1 MSTLGA
7 PLSAPLYV
15 VMDANKKAPPSA
27 RRHLPFSLGGRMS
40 LFTKMFIASK
50 ATVNPLSNDSHVPA
64 LASLVLPVRIAKS
77 RTDEIAVISHELRN
91 SLGVVRNAARL
102 LRFPVA
108 GNGND
113 GARVLIERHVA
124 QMSRHIE
131 ELLDA
136 SQDGHQ
142 KALQRSHVDL
152 RTIVEFAANSIAP
165 DMARHGHRMVV
176 SLPPD
181 ALWVHADV
189 TRLEQVFSN
198 LLINAAKYT
207 PDGGEIALTMERIGD
222 HACIRFCDSGIG
234 ISAAM
239 LGRIF
244 QLFAQ
249 VDAHDARA
257 EGGRGIGLAV
267 VREMVEAHGGTVQAT
282 SAGLGLGSQFTV
294 LLPALWADADKQ
306 APESSSG

>member
-1 MSTLGA
+1 
-7 PLSAPLYV
+7 
-15 VMDANKKAPPSA
+15 
-27 RRHLPFSLGGRMS
+27 MS

-50 ATVNPLSNDSHVPA
+50 TANPLSNGGHLPGV
-64 LASLVLPVRIAKS
+64 ASLVLPLRIAS
-77 RTDEIAVISHELRN
+77 ARADEIAMISHELRN

-102 LRFPVA
+102 LRFPA
-108 GNGND
+108 GEKGID
-113 GARVLIERHVA
+113 GARVLIERHVG

-136 SQDGHQ
+136 SQGGHG
-142 KALQRSHVDL
+142 KALQPSHVDL
-152 RTIVEFAANSIAP
+152 RTVVEFAVNSIAS
-165 DMARHGHRMVV
+165 DMARHGHRLVV
-176 SLPPD
+176 SLPHD

-207 PDGGEIALTMERIGD
+207 PDGGDITLTMERIGA

-239 LGRIF
+239 LERVF

-249 VDAHDARA
+249 ADAHDARA

-267 VREMVEAHGGTVQAT
+267 VRDLVEAHGGSVQAT
-282 SAGLGLGSQFTV
+282 SAGLGLGSQFTI
-294 LLPALWADADKQ
+294 LLPALWAESHLE
-306 APESSSG
+306 APESSAR

>member
-1 MSTLGA
+1 
-7 PLSAPLYV
+7 
-15 VMDANKKAPPSA
+15 
-27 RRHLPFSLGGRMS
+27 MS

-50 ATVNPLSNDSHVPA
+50 PAPNPLSDDAHVPG
-64 LASLVLPVRIAKS
+64 LASLVLPLRIANS
-77 RTDEIAVISHELRN
+77 RADEIAVISHELRN

-113 GARVLIERHVA
+113 GARVLIERHVG
-124 QMSRHIE
+124 QMTRHIE
-131 ELLDA
+131 DLLDA
-136 SQDGHQ
+136 SLPNH
-142 KALQRSHVDL
+142 KKSLQLTHVDL
-152 RTIVEFAANSIAP
+152 RTVVEFAANAIAA
-165 DMARHGHRMVV
+165 DMARHGHRLVV

-181 ALWVHADV
+181 ALWMHADV

-207 PDGGEIALTMERIGD
+207 PDGGEIALTMERIGA

-234 ISAAM
+234 ISTAM
-239 LGRIF
+239 LERIF

-249 VDAHDARA
+249 VDAQDARA

-267 VREMVEAHGGTVQAT
+267 VREMVEAHGGSVQAT
-282 SAGLGLGSQFTV
+282 SKGLGLGSQFTV
-294 LLPALWADADKQ
+294 LLPALWAEEQ
-306 APESSSG
+306 VQVPESSS

>member
-1 MSTLGA
+1 
-7 PLSAPLYV
+7 
-15 VMDANKKAPPSA
+15 
-27 RRHLPFSLGGRMS
+27 MS

-50 ATVNPLSNDSHVPA
+50 PAANPLINGGHTSDVA
-64 LASLVLPVRIAKS
+64 ALVLPLRIASS
-77 RTDEIAVISHELRN
+77 RADEIAVISHELRN

-102 LRFPVA
+102 LRFPVGA
-108 GNGND
+108 TGVD
-113 GARVLIERHVA
+113 GARVLIERHVG
-124 QMSRHIE
+124 QMTRHIE
-131 ELLDA
+131 ELLQA
-136 SQDGHQ
+136 SQGGHP
-142 KALQRSHVDL
+142 KALQPSHVDL
-152 RTIVEFAANSIAP
+152 RTVVDFAAKAIAS
-165 DMARHGHRMVV
+165 DMGRRGHRLVV

-181 ALWVHADV
+181 PLWVHADV

-207 PDGGEIALTMERIGD
+207 PDGGEIALTMERVGT

-234 ISAAM
+234 MSAAA
-239 LGRIF
+239 LGKIF

-267 VREMVEAHGGTVQAT
+267 VREMVEAHGGSVQAT

-294 LLPALWADADKQ
+294 LLPALWAETKLD
-306 APESSSG
+306 APESSSR